1 MSNGARRAPQ
11 EIKMLFAVLPETK
24 CQRLFSTHTFH
35 CMKKATV
42 DFSTMAIK
50 SFLFTFDFRQPHAQT
65 GIGLTLYSG
74 LNSLSVMT

>member
-1 MSNGARRAPQ
+1 
-11 EIKMLFAVLPETK
+11 LPETK

-65 GIGLTLYSG
+65 GIGLTL
-74 LNSLSVMT
+74 